1 MSAIFLLVYCSLAC
15 LLAHAQ
21 NQTAGSGTAKGG
33 EVPVAREAERG
44 GGFVGRTDR
53 DEDGN
58 REQRESEMEACAICL
73 DNLLE
78 DVDVLACGH
87 RFHRR
92 CTALLL
98 AELIRR
104 CPLCRS
110 KSSLQITAFVTAD
123 LIKAWLEVSQEVWE
137 SDTTNPLFRALRA
150 GNRTAFY
157 QEEVMQSLFG
167 ILRDGSQQA
176 QEHAAQCFYG
186 LLSPRDESQEEV
198 RQMIRPMRDAG
209 VIPALIRVLHEGSQ
223 RAKELAIECMKLLTI
238 GLSIGEMRDA
248 GVTPA
253 LIRVLHEGSNRAQQS
268 AAWLLG
274 EEEFHPVIDNETIRE
289 ITRALI
295 QKLKEADT
303 DCIQQY
309 QFFYFAVMK
318 LLDNIQNHKVICEE
332 GGVRALV
339 TANRRAGFFGD
350 SGAALALLEL
360 SENEQNSEMLHKEGG
375 TRALRMMY
383 FEDFPAIIYGC
394 VFWSIAGLFTQISA
408 GIEIILG
415 RLKQVRQALSRRSRT
430 SQSESSTGPSGTEAS
445 LHVVQLR
452 KPHLHM
458 VTIAGGAGV
467 FNAALI
473 FCHWGRS
480 MREVEQP
487 LLVV

>member
-332 GGVRALV
+332 GVVRALV
-339 TANRRAGFFGD
+339 MIQRRGPRSHRGLTARCILWKLHSNKQNNDVMRQAGGRW
-350 SGAALALLEL
+350 ALHMHFKPWILIPHGFCFEL
-360 SENEQNSEMLHKEGG
+360 WCISKDI
-375 TRALRMMY
+375 T
-383 FEDFPAIIYGC
+383 
-394 VFWSIAGLFTQISA
+394 AGLISCILPW
-408 GIEIILG
+408 IEVLHG
-415 RLKQVRQALSRRSRT
+415 RLKQMWHALFRC
-430 SQSESSTGPSGTEAS
+430 SSNSAGTEPNLQIAQ
-445 LHVVQLR
+445 LHQL
-452 KPHLHM
+452 HLHL
-458 VTIAGGAGV
+458 VKITGCVGV
-467 FNAALI
+467 LIGTLI
-473 FCHWGRS
+473 FRSWGRS

>member
-309 QFFYFAVMK
+309 QFF
-318 LLDNIQNHKVICEE
+318 LLCRHE
-332 GGVRALV
+332 V
-339 TANRRAGFFGD
+339 TRQHPEPQGD
-350 SGAALALLEL
+350 L
-360 SENEQNSEMLHKEGG
+360 
-375 TRALRMMY
+375 
-383 FEDFPAIIYGC
+383 
-394 VFWSIAGLFTQISA
+394 
-408 GIEIILG
+408 
-415 RLKQVRQALSRRSRT
+415 
-430 SQSESSTGPSGTEAS
+430 
-445 LHVVQLR
+445 
-452 KPHLHM
+452 
-458 VTIAGGAGV
+458 
-467 FNAALI
+467 
-473 FCHWGRS
+473 
-480 MREVEQP
+480 
-487 LLVV
+487 